1 MNSEQNTFS
10 GMKITVMGLGLHGG
24 GIASVRFLA
33 DQGADLT
40 VTDLRDEETLRP
52 SMEQLSDLPIR
63 YVLGRHEMEDFSG
76 ADLVIKNPAVRR
88 NSPYLKAARRVETDI
103 TLFLGLN
110 RRPILAVTGSKG
122 KSTTVSALHAIA
134 KRAHPDAL
142 LGGNITISPLSFAG
156 QCSEPSMSPVI
167 LELSS
172 WQLADIE
179 PISLLTPH
187 IALITNILADHQN
200 AYNSMDEYVEDKKRI
215 FAGQGPSAFSICP
228 YDDAYRDTLS
238 AQAGGRLL
246 YFSAHEL
253 PDGMEGAFFRG
264 KSGYIHASGYDDEIV
279 PAETSLPGPHNRL
292 NLLAA
297 GMMARLTGIDSAL
310 IREITGEFSGIEHR
324 LELVRT
330 VAGVRWYND
339 SAATIPEATAAAVR
353 SLEGRIHLITG
364 GTDKKLSFDAFTE
377 IIRDPAGIHLL
388 AGSATERMIEIL
400 QQEKVPFRGPFD
412 TLQDAVDSA
421 AAAAAAGDAV
431 LFSPGS
437 TSFGMF
443 LNEFDRGRQFKEIVS
458 GLG

>member
-1 MNSEQNTFS
+1 MNSETNSLS

-24 GIASVRFLA
+24 GIATARFLA
-33 DQGADLT
+33 GQGAELT
-40 VTDLRDEETLRP
+40 VTDLRDEKTLRP
-52 SMEQLSDLPIR
+52 SMEQLRDLPIR

-76 ADLVIKNPAVRR
+76 ADIVIKNPAVRR
-88 NSPYLKAARRVETDI
+88 NSPYLKAARRVETDL
-103 TLFLGLN
+103 TLFLRLN
-110 RRPILAVTGSKG
+110 RRPVLAVTGSKG
-122 KSTTVSALHAIA
+122 KSTTVSALHAIVKPA
-134 KRAHPDAL
+134 YPDAL

-156 QCSEPSMSPVI
+156 ECSKASPSPVV

-187 IALITNILADHQN
+187 IALITNIMADHQN
-200 AYNSMDEYVEDKKRI
+200 AYSSMDEYIEDKKRI

-228 YDDAYRDTLS
+228 YDDAYRDSLS
-238 AQAGGRLL
+238 AKTGGRLL

-253 PDGMEGAFFRG
+253 PAKLEGAFFRG
-264 KSGYIHASGYDDEIV
+264 KNGYIRTSGYDDEIV
-279 PAETSLPGPHNRL
+279 PAETSLPGIHNRL

-297 GMMARLTGIDSAL
+297 GMMARLIGIDPAL
-310 IREITGEFSGIEHR
+310 IRETAGKFSGIEHR

-377 IIRDPAGIHLL
+377 IAGEPAGIHLL
-388 AGSATERMIEIL
+388 AGSATDRMIEIL
-400 QQEKVPFRGPFD
+400 RRERIPFSGPFD
-412 TLQDAVDSA
+412 SLQDAVESA
-421 AAAAAAGDAV
+421 AAAAAAGDTV